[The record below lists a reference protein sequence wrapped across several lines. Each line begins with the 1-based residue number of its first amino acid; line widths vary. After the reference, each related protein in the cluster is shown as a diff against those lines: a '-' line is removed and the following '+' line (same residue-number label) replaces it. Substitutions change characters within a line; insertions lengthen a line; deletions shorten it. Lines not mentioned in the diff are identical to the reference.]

1 MTHLLAL
8 PPELRLLI
16 YTLLLA
22 DHQRVSHRTQP
33 TNVHLRPLRTC
44 TLLYAEA
51 APVLSAYVSLR
62 NEVQITRFL
71 HSLTSERASLV
82 NWADVAN
89 DGRVLHDLSTNHI
102 EPASQLYL
110 ALARLSSL
118 AILRVFNVRDSHP
131 YVVSAPYLRYKLNFE
146 SAMFPSNHP
155 PALRSY
161 HIFIDPAARVSPF
174 QLISPS
180 SLLSLR
186 LSGDCHFPASNRTTP
201 LALPSLLHLSLS
213 AITSNAFDTLDFS
226 RLLPHSRLLSFSHSQ
241 GHRLAFEL
249 RDPHLASL
257 LRAPSPALS
266 LRKLVLLGSSR
277 LSSHALSTF
286 IQSLHAL
293 DYLALSLVT
302 VNELRHNFIHG
313 ISPHLTVLK
322 LQVTNAWYAV
332 PLYDEVGAVCDALEE
347 RVLKRDSGGVQLV
360 CVSFYPKL
368 MAEDGRAQRW
378 RDIADQRRFTLKIGP
393 WEEDEET

>member
-89 DGRVLHDLSTNHI
+89 DGRVLHDPSTNHI

-118 AILRVFNVRDSHP
+118 AILRVFHFRIT
-131 YVVSAPYLRYKLNFE
+131 LRQGKPNGEWTLWVLILVM
-146 SAMFPSNHP
+146 S
-155 PALRSY
+155 RK
-161 HIFIDPAARVSPF
+161 RR
-174 QLISPS
+174 LISPS